1 MAAVPAR
8 RRVER
13 ERTLLTAQ
21 EVFSLKRSLVPVCLL
36 AIAICG
42 FALLSL
48 VIHSSAESQAASL
61 ARQNGVTDA
70 QSAGCGNRV
79 NDTLAKVDAC
89 MTQASLWQELS
100 QFQRISDANKGP
112 DGHGNRDTGTPGYEA
127 SVDYVARLMQRAGYT
142 VTLQP
147 FTYNAT
153 VVSGTP
159 EFETSHSVYVL
170 HRDWFVARRSGSGS
184 LTAPVEPPSRSR
196 DGCFGR
202 DFAGFTRG
210 HIALLARGTCAV
222 DRQVANAQAAG
233 AAAVIIYTTE
243 GGAHE
248 TRLNNPATIPV
259 IGFATGAVGA
269 DLLRQ
274 SQSRAPATVHIDIR
288 MRRMRGVDNNVVA
301 DSPFGDPN
309 HVVVIEGHLD
319 SIYGAGMLD
328 NASGST
334 SILGTALAMAKT
346 HTHNQL
352 RYIWFGGEEI
362 GLFGSQYYTT
372 HLSPSELA
380 KIVFDVD
387 SDVTATPNFDMEI
400 ADPAYASDSS
410 LFPPNVIPGSKVGN
424 DAFADFFSRIGTVSL
439 PAPFGNDGTDSNS
452 FALVGVPDT
461 GILTRQDCCKQSS
474 EVQLWGGFLGNYE
487 GTVPGSDG
495 GCVDMP
501 DKWCDNLSNNDPF
514 ILGVASKAVAHVTFQ
529 LANDA
534 SLRR

>member
-1 MAAVPAR
+1 M
-8 RRVER
+8 
-13 ERTLLTAQ
+13 
-21 EVFSLKRSLVPVCLL
+21 
-36 AIAICG
+36 
-42 FALLSL
+42 
-48 VIHSSAESQAASL
+48 QAAP
-61 ARQNGVTDA
+61 
-70 QSAGCGNRV
+70 CGQRV
-79 NDTLAKVDAC
+79 NDTLPKIDAC

-147 FTYNAT
+147 FSYDAAT
-153 VVSGTP
+153 MSGTP
-159 EFETSHSVYVL
+159 QFETAHSVYVL
-170 HRDWFVARRSGSGS
+170 HRDWFIARRSGSGAV
-184 LTAPVEPPSRSR
+184 TAMAEPPSRSG
-196 DGCFGR
+196 DGCAVS

-210 HIALLARGTCAV
+210 RIALLGRGPCAV

-233 AAAVIIYTTE
+233 AGAVILYTAE
-243 GGAHE
+243 GGPHE
-248 TRLNNPATIPV
+248 IRLNSPVGIPV
-259 IGFATGAVGA
+259 IGFASGAVGA

-274 SQSRAPATVHIDIR
+274 YRSRAPATVHIDIQ
-288 MRRMRGVDNNVVA
+288 MRHRRSVDYNVVA

-328 NASGST
+328 NASGSV

-362 GLFGSQYYTT
+362 GLFGSSYYTT
-372 HLSPSELA
+372 HLSPTELH

-387 SDVTATPNFDMEI
+387 ADVTATPNFDMEI
-400 ADPAYASDSS
+400 ADPAYASDSGQ
-410 LFPPNVIPGSKVGN
+410 FPPNVIPGSKVGN
-424 DAFADFFSRIGTVSL
+424 DAFADFFTKIGTVSL

-461 GILTRQDCCKQSS
+461 GILTRQDCCKESS

-487 GTVPGSDG
+487 GTVPGNDG

-534 SLRR
+534 ALRR